1 MFKTTNLSNQTSIRI
16 KDESVSE
23 KKKVSIE
30 VIENTSFSH
39 ESFVENLNMNRNDES
54 QFQSYLISQITG

>member
-1 MFKTTNLSNQTSIRI
+1 MFKTSNLSNQTSIRI